1 MLCYGA
7 LSDYIWRGLVCKPMD
22 AYSETEALA
31 FKTPSPP
38 QKRAA

>member
-1 MLCYGA
+1 
-7 LSDYIWRGLVCKPMD
+7 MD

-38 QKRAA
+38 TEKGGVKEPTT